1 MKIFTQSKL
10 TFSQNNNNNNKTHL
24 MASRKKCSRL
34 ILKAKYL
41 KTTNNVTLKP
51 SQEVK
56 NYAIGSL
63 LFPFLLA
70 HYPSL
75 APFTVLFSL
84 FSFLFWLIA
93 TTATF
98 NLAWLSPLA
107 RLPPSFFCLLS
118 DNYYVSHGSLGSP
131 QSSFPPP
138 PPLFPLGKYSLNW
151 NNFVFKNNFPLL
163 KKLEEKS

>member
-10 TFSQNNNNNNKTHL
+10 TFSQNNNNNNKTRL

-41 KTTNNVTLKP
+41 KNTLNANNVTLKP

-63 LFPFLLA
+63 PSFLSCWLTILHWLHSPF
-70 HYPSL
+70 
-75 APFTVLFSL
+75 FFSL
-84 FSFLFWLIA
+84 LSCLFWLIA

-131 QSSFPPP
+131 QSFFPPP
-138 PPLFPLGKYSLNW
+138 SSPTLPLGEILTE
-151 NNFVFKNNFPLL
+151 L
-163 KKLEEKS
+163 KQFCFQEQLSSS

>member
-10 TFSQNNNNNNKTHL
+10 TFSQNNNNNNKTRL

-41 KTTNNVTLKP
+41 KNTFNANNVTLKP
-51 SQEVK
+51 SQEEK

-131 QSSFPPP
+131 QSFFPPP
-138 PPLFPLGKYSLNW
+138 SSPTLPLGEILTE
-151 NNFVFKNNFPLL
+151 L
-163 KKLEEKS
+163 KQFCFQEQLSSS